1 MTTMRETAAKVPI
14 GGVMR
19 HSRSHEFERAL
30 TAQYDGVKRWSDL
43 ADDPNDPAA
52 LAFRA
57 RTLRAAWRDEI
68 PDRSVF
74 IVERS
79 RGLRVLDVG
88 CVAHDVERMRSSN
101 WLHGRVAA
109 VAATC
114 LGVDVLDEGVAHM
127 KTLGYDAISHDL
139 TEGLGPVAER
149 GPFDVMVAGE
159 LIEHVPA
166 LDMLFHAAS
175 ELLAEEGQLIVTTPN
190 PWAPHRVRA
199 GQRGDCW
206 ENTDHI
212 LFAFPSGMAE
222 LADRHGLVLS
232 EAATTAPRTLL
243 PSGFKAILRSA
254 RHRVRGTSWVRAG
267 YATDGED
274 RVVQISGRKWLPGAR
289 SSHQRFIGETFVYV
303 VRRAGVGA

>member
-1 MTTMRETAAKVPI
+1 VTTIRRLDRLTSILRVATALMTTMRETAKRVRI
-14 GGVMR
+14 GGAMR
-19 HSRSHEFERAL
+19 HSRTRDFQRAL
-30 TAQYDGVKRWSDL
+30 TEHDDGVTRWSDL

-57 RTLRAAWRDEI
+57 RTLRSAWRDEI
-68 PDRSVF
+68 VDRGEF
-74 IVERS
+74 IVGRS
-79 RGLRVLDVG
+79 RGLRVLDIG
-88 CVAHDVERMRSSN
+88 CVAHDVERMKSSQ

-127 KTLGYDAISHDL
+127 KQLGYDAISHDL
-139 TEGLGPVAER
+139 TEGPGPVAER
-149 GPFDVMVAGE
+149 GPFDVIVAGE

-166 LDMLFHAAS
+166 MGMLFQAAS
-175 ELLAEEGQLIVTTPN
+175 ELLADEGQLIVTTPN

-222 LADRHGLVLS
+222 LADRH
-232 EAATTAPRTLL
+232 
-243 PSGFKAILRSA
+243 
-254 RHRVRGTSWVRAG
+254 
-267 YATDGED
+267 
-274 RVVQISGRKWLPGAR
+274 
-289 SSHQRFIGETFVYV
+289 
-303 VRRAGVGA
+303 